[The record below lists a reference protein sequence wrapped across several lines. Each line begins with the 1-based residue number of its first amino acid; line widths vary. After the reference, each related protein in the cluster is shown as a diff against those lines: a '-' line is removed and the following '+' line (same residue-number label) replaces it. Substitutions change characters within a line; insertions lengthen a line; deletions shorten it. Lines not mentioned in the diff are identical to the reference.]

1 MKQGT
6 ILGSIITCT
15 LTSKANTIQETVKY
29 QYGKVEIGM
38 PVFMNDIA
46 VVGAANKIRK
56 GMQNC
61 IRIDI

>member
-6 ILGSIITCT
+6 TLRSINTST

-29 QYGKVEIGM
+29 QYVKVEIGM

-56 GMQNC
+56 EMQNC